1 MSGAKKRPP
10 LAKRDDVNLTY
21 DNIEVKKKL

>member
-10 LAKRDDVNLTY
+10 LAKRDDVNSTY